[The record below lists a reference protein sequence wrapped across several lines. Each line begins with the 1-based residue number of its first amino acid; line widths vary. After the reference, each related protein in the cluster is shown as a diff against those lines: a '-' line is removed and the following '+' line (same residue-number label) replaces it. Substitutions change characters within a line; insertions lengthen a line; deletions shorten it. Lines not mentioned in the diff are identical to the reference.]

1 MTPSPSDSRLLPRA
15 AFRTT
20 EWTMVLAAGRRG
32 SAEGDA
38 ALERLCQQYWFPVYA
53 VKPKKFSRPP
63 EQDHSRRGLA
73 RKSSFRI
80 FGAAS
85 VRDTL
90 LTVGGGESK
99 VKV

>member
-32 SAEGDA
+32 SAEGEA

-63 EQDHSRRGLA
+63 EQRSFASR
-73 RKSSFRI
+73 
-80 FGAAS
+80 FGEEVEFS
-85 VRDTL
+85 DLWHCQT
-90 LTVGGGESK
+90 
-99 VKV
+99 